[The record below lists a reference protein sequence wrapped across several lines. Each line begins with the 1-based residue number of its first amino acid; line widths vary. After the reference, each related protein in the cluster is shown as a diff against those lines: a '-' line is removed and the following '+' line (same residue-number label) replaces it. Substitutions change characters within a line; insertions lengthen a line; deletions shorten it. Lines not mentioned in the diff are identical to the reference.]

1 MLKMKFDEIDQEALL
16 SILLFLIGILE
27 KKLQLYTV
35 LDWLAQVLD
44 ILLEIIEC
52 MILVTLTDLY
62 MKCQVS
68 GIRNKA
74 EFLIF
79 WDTGILKYILVPWKE
94 ACAVEEKGL

>member
-1 MLKMKFDEIDQEALL
+1 
-16 SILLFLIGILE
+16 
-27 KKLQLYTV
+27 
-35 LDWLAQVLD
+35 
-44 ILLEIIEC
+44 
-52 MILVTLTDLY
+52 

-79 WDTGILKYILVPWKE
+79 WDTGILKYILVPWTE